1 MGVLGKIK
9 LSLADRSLMRE
20 LRSSS
25 RVRKPNIFS
34 FEKIKTVGIIF
45 DATNTDDYDIVKR
58 YVVYLREHLKKVK
71 VLGFFSA
78 RQIPE
83 LTYSK
88 LEYDFFSAKELNWFG
103 RPDSAVIRNFIEEEY
118 DLLIDLNIHDHF
130 PLKYIAAL
138 SKAKFKVGKFDEDEF
153 DIHDLMIDA
162 DNTKTIKYFL
172 RQIDTYITMLNK
184 PAETTQSAP

>member
-1 MGVLGKIK
+1 MLKGIK
-9 LSLADRSLMRE
+9 QSIANNALKKEMLSSG
-20 LRSSS
+20 
-25 RVRKPNIFS
+25 RKRIPNKFN
-34 FEKIKTVGIIF
+34 FNKIKTVGIIF
-45 DATNTDDYDIVKR
+45 DATNTEDYEIVKR

-71 VLGFFSA
+71 VMGYFSTKE
-78 RQIPE
+78 IPA

-88 LEYDFFSAKELNWFG
+88 LEYDFFSTKELNWMG
-103 RPDSAVIRNFIEEEY
+103 KPNSIIIRNFINEEY

-138 SKAKFKVGKFDEDEF
+138 SKASFKVGKFDEAGM

-162 DNTKTIKYFL
+162 DGTKTVKYFL

-184 PAETTQSAP
+184 EEPETK

>member
-1 MGVLGKIK
+1 MGLLKNIK
-9 LSLADRSLMRE
+9 LSMADRA
-20 LRSSS
+20 LRQEMKLAG
-25 RVRKPNIFS
+25 RVRKPNMFS
-34 FEKIKTVGIIF
+34 FEKVRTVGIIF
-45 DATNTDDYDIVKR
+45 DATSTEDYDIVKR

-71 VLGFFSA
+71 VIGFFSKKE
-78 RQIPE
+78 IPT

-88 LEYDFFSAKELNWFG
+88 LEYDFFSLKELSWTGKPN
-103 RPDSAVIRNFIEEEY
+103 STVVTNFIAEEY

-138 SKAKFKVGKFDEDEF
+138 SKASFKVGKFDEDGM

-162 DNTKTIKYFL
+162 DNTKTVKYFL

-184 PAETTQSAP
+184 STTEPVNK